1 MRDRQASAYQYSTSH
16 GIETDLEQRAEEAAY
31 QAGKSVEDWLRDVI
45 LEQSAPANYPQ
56 NHSRPQGASSYDMSL
71 RETKDA
77 VLASLAERV
86 KTLEMGQGARD
97 QNQYAQ
103 RPSNGRLGHAI
114 NQAAE
119 NIGHNYDEDA
129 RILIEGI
136 RARAQATQF
145 SSGQSHSADPSHSN
159 ANAQGGG
166 YHDAATDGVKKM
178 LNTIEGLEQRLN
190 QAPHMPIQN
199 GSSFV
204 GATAEA
210 STENKALLSRIEERL
225 EGLEVQ
231 LSDASMTERDNATR
245 GNGRLKRTNSSKGP
259 DSKASQARGRKA
271 LQRAIETIADDQNKQ
286 SPRRFN
292 SADYDKESYKEANQ
306 NFLKLIKKIEE
317 LKRGTPSASDIN
329 ALERE
334 FARLRKDIVAGDG
347 GETKAEIS
355 RLRDKIQVMQDTLV
369 GGLDNGK
376 LENLESDINRVA
388 EFLLKQPDLA
398 NLPEKADTMIRDI
411 NRLSDGLIAVSDKHE
426 SSVHTHSEKVI
437 GELEARLQALREDI
451 VTQVRDNKVNP
462 SEVIADFES
471 RITDLRNHID
481 GTLGGVVDKVG
492 GIENKVMSAA
502 QKLEAL
508 QEMRNAD
515 SSVTAADFESRI
527 TDLRNHIDGTLGG
540 VVDKVGGIENKVM
553 SAAQQLE
560 TLQEMRSTDPDV
572 AKQMALMEERLVG
585 AAKRLEEASID
596 AASSNGGAPVAL
608 LDAVSNKELKQ
619 ELDNLEARLGEAIKS
634 GQEPANMLTPE
645 QLKDELGGLADHLT
659 QRLESKGSATGQ
671 AVVTDDILKDG
682 LADLAHQVTERFTS
696 ERSIMLD
703 HIDAAISKLQSL
715 SPPSSTS
722 SDDAIKVDGLQD
734 GINGLQSSTESLS
747 AQTQSSFES
756 VQEMLNNV
764 TERLHALEVSGSTV
778 NNEAA
783 NNNPV
788 DTSDAPELSQDTK
801 SDSNNLSSKES
812 VDKNTTKLIDDT
824 PADLSVMSDEAIMER
839 MREHVKARHPDE
851 EPIEPSADDVPL
863 KPGAGKPALEPVVFE
878 EKDQVKATQARSD
891 VEVQL
896 ENSAVAPTQ
905 KEEVRQEEAPQ
916 EPEPQEEAPRQSK
929 SDFIAAA
936 RRAAQRA
943 SNEQSSLVEE
953 IEEENS
959 GSALSSIRDR
969 ISGAGKKVKPRRR
982 GDKAATID
990 AALQNSPDAAQ
1001 KFNEDLL
1008 DGSKG
1013 KVTRVKALSGVLAAT
1028 LLISGYFTLKEPIN
1042 ELVSGLFQS
1051 TAAVERVSSPQQA
1064 AISIPAARP
1073 AQQIPVKPASQQ
1085 AQVFLDVEQGADSDE
1100 AALDIASSGIDT
1112 STTQSISPTND
1123 IVEDV
1128 NLDPVLRE
1136 ALEGLP
1142 DEGISSKLADA
1153 LIAANPSAF
1162 VEVARRFGQGDIFPR
1177 DIQQSA
1183 FWYKQAA
1190 DRENPVAQYR
1200 LGTLYEA
1207 VSYTHLTLPT
1217 ICSV

>member
-1 MRDRQASAYQYSTSH
+1 
-16 GIETDLEQRAEEAAY
+16 
-31 QAGKSVEDWLRDVI
+31 
-45 LEQSAPANYPQ
+45 
-56 NHSRPQGASSYDMSL
+56 
-71 RETKDA
+71 
-77 VLASLAERV
+77 
-86 KTLEMGQGARD
+86 
-97 QNQYAQ
+97 
-103 RPSNGRLGHAI
+103 
-114 NQAAE
+114 
-119 NIGHNYDEDA
+119 
-129 RILIEGI
+129 
-136 RARAQATQF
+136 
-145 SSGQSHSADPSHSN
+145 
-159 ANAQGGG
+159 
-166 YHDAATDGVKKM
+166 
-178 LNTIEGLEQRLN
+178 
-190 QAPHMPIQN
+190 
-199 GSSFV
+199 
-204 GATAEA
+204 
-210 STENKALLSRIEERL
+210 
-225 EGLEVQ
+225 
-231 LSDASMTERDNATR
+231 
-245 GNGRLKRTNSSKGP
+245 
-259 DSKASQARGRKA
+259 
-271 LQRAIETIADDQNKQ
+271 
-286 SPRRFN
+286 
-292 SADYDKESYKEANQ
+292 
-306 NFLKLIKKIEE
+306 
-317 LKRGTPSASDIN
+317 
-329 ALERE
+329 
-334 FARLRKDIVAGDG
+334 
-347 GETKAEIS
+347 
-355 RLRDKIQVMQDTLV
+355 
-369 GGLDNGK
+369 
-376 LENLESDINRVA
+376 
-388 EFLLKQPDLA
+388 
-398 NLPEKADTMIRDI
+398 
-411 NRLSDGLIAVSDKHE
+411 
-426 SSVHTHSEKVI
+426 
-437 GELEARLQALREDI
+437 
-451 VTQVRDNKVNP
+451 
-462 SEVIADFES
+462 
-471 RITDLRNHID
+471 
-481 GTLGGVVDKVG
+481 
-492 GIENKVMSAA
+492 MSAA

-982 GDKAATID
+982 GDKAATVD

-1042 ELVSGLFQS
+1042 ELVSGLSQS

-1085 AQVFLDVEQGADSDE
+1085 AQVLLDVEQGADSDE

-1200 LGTLYEA
+1200 LGTLYEEGIGVSKDVNEARRWYLRASDNGNALAMHNIA
-1207 VSYTHLTLPT
+1207 VLHTEGAFGEVDFKEGFKWFERGASYGIKDSQFNLGILYVRGLGIEASLPQAYKWFDIVAKRGDTDAAAKRDDVEKALKPDQLAAAKEESANWKKLAWIDSANVVTPAPSYWRDGTVTNASVIPQEQPHIPRSSPLVKEAQILMQGLGFDTGGADGVIGSKT
-1217 ICSV
+1217 IQAVRSFEYELGLPQTGKINQKLVDILRAQKI